1 MAFTYLPLYFDAGSK
16 VVGYVVIAVQLAA
29 WALLIGITF
38 AHGIMINRGWLL
50 VLPLLGMVFNLLVPL
65 LTTYLGLVPE
75 THTMSWWIIATVL
88 NLWCLYLVVTSDQRR
103 AAMAS

>member
-1 MAFTYLPLYFDAGSK
+1 
-16 VVGYVVIAVQLAA
+16 
-29 WALLIGITF
+29 
-38 AHGIMINRGWLL
+38 MINRGWLL

-75 THTMSWWIIATVL
+75 THTMSWWVIATVL
-88 NLWCLYLVVTSDQRR
+88 NLACIYLVVTSDQRR

>member
-1 MAFTYLPLYFDAGSK
+1 MALTYAPLYFDASSK

-65 LTTYLGLVPE
+65 LTTWLGLVPE
-75 THTMSWWIIATVL
+75 THTMSWWVIATVL